1 MDVMADYGVAITFGD
16 TKPGREK
23 QSLDVWA
30 NSLALN
36 DKAVADGR
44 IERWDAILFE
54 PAGAPPAGA
63 IRLYGTQE
71 QIDTFVRSDEFQDTI
86 VRAGLVVNAI
96 GYRRFMT
103 GDALVSGFARF
114 TEAVKSL

>member
-1 MDVMADYGVAITFGD
+1 MDIMADYGVAITFGD

-30 NSLALN
+30 DSLALN

-54 PAGAPPAGA
+54 PSGTPPAGA

-103 GDALVSGFARF
+103 GDALVAGFARF
-114 TEAVKSL
+114 TEAVESL